1 MELRKICARYRNAR
15 RASCGGYRDDE
26 PMPFPT
32 VPHRSVPSRRAAG
45 FLLPLALF
53 ALAGC
58 KDRRLTVYRVPKE
71 APPVA
76 AKPDVAPIAASSGPG
91 IHWDA
96 PAVWQMQKADGMR
109 LGSYLVTA
117 ANGTTADMS
126 VVTFAGTGGED
137 LANVNR
143 WRGQVQQPPLTDA
156 ELPVQVQTVAAPA
169 GVVSFVDVSGVAT
182 VAKSPARL
190 LGAWFRTAER
200 VWFFKLTGAAE
211 LVGAQRD
218 SFLSLLKSLKLT
230 VENSIPAPS
239 SASTAAAAP
248 SGNMAMSAPQ
258 PTGDGPSLIWKA
270 PADWQTKAASAMR
283 KGSYSVGDAEVAITV
298 FPGDVG
304 GVLANVNRWR
314 TQAGVPP
321 VDAAGLAAITSTLDV
336 NGLHFVVTDAASSGP
351 AATRIVAALV
361 PWQGRTWFFKLTG
374 PNDAVGRAKPAFSAF
389 LQTVSAPANP

>member
-1 MELRKICARYRNAR
+1 MELRKICGSYRKPR
-15 RASCGGYRDDE
+15 RASRGKNRDDR
-26 PMPFPT
+26 PMSFST
-32 VPHRSVPSRRAAG
+32 VSHLFSPSRRSPG
-45 FLLPLALF
+45 FLLSLALV

-58 KDRRLTVYRVPKE
+58 KDRRMTVYRVPRE
-71 APPVA
+71 TPAAA
-76 AKPDVAPIAASSGPG
+76 AKPEAVAVAASSGPG

-96 PAVWQMQKADGMR
+96 PAAWQTQKVDGMR

-137 LANVNR
+137 FANVNR
-143 WRGQVQQPPLTDA
+143 WRGQLQQSPLTEA
-156 ELPVQVQTVAAPA
+156 ELPAQVQTVTVPA
-169 GVVSFVDVSGVAT
+169 GVISFVDVSGTAT
-182 VAKSPARL
+182 AAKSPARL
-190 LGAWFRTAER
+190 LGAWFRTADR

-211 LVGAQRD
+211 LVGAQREA
-218 SFLSLLKSLKLT
+218 FLGLLKSLKLT
-230 VENSIPAPS
+230 AENSIPAAPVA
-239 SASTAAAAP
+239 ASTAP
-248 SGNMAMSAPQ
+248 VGNRAMSAPQ
-258 PTGDGPSLIWKA
+258 PTGDGPSLLWKA
-270 PADWQTKAASAMR
+270 PADWQAKAASAMR
-283 KGSYSVGDAEVAITV
+283 KGSYAIGDAEVAITV

-314 TQAGVPP
+314 TQAGVLP

-374 PNDAVGRAKPAFSAF
+374 PNDAVGRAKPAFTAF
-389 LQTVSAPANP
+389 LQTVSAPTNP